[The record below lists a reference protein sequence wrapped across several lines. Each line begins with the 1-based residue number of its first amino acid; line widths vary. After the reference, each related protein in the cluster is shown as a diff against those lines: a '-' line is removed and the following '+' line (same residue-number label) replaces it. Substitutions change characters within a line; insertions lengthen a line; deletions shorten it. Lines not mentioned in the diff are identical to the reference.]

1 MSFRVMQL
9 CLVHELGS
17 VICEKQMLLKT
28 KGIFKNIS
36 FNDKHLVWSTSPQH
50 LFGANK
56 LYKN

>member
-9 CLVHELGS
+9 CLVHD
-17 VICEKQMLLKT
+17 ICEKQMLLKT